1 MHKVTKLCLCLR
13 ENLQNIKWHFL
24 FLKRQLRRDSSDKF
38 HPVKR
43 LVVCANKRIHV
54 RRFVRNR
61 KKPESGGAAN
71 STSAF
76 SIEQK
81 PLLDVVIF
89 LSLYLL
95 SLSLSH
101 ILLAVWV
108 VHSGDDYAYKNVISH
123 REPTI
128 RDACG
133 LGWRACGQTEIY
145 D

>member
-1 MHKVTKLCLCLR
+1 MK
-13 ENLQNIKWHFL
+13 NLQNYIKWHFL
-24 FLKRQLRRDSSDKF
+24 FLKRQLQRDSSDKF

-43 LVVCANKRIHV
+43 LVACANKRIHV
-54 RRFVRNR
+54 RRFVCNR

-76 SIEQK
+76 SSEQK
-81 PLLDVVIF
+81 PILDVVIF
-89 LSLYLL
+89 LFLYLLSL